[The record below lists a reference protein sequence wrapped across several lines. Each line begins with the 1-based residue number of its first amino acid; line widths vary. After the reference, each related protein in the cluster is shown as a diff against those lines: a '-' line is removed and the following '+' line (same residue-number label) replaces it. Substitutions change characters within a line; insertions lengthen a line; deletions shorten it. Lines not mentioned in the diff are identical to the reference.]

1 MKLPDIEPDR
11 SPKITRVFALRIF
24 AQYRHEIPQLLA
36 AIILILLS
44 VLFTL
49 WQPLILRDV
58 VDRATTGG
66 EFSQLALAAALL
78 VLFPVI
84 SAGLNVAH
92 SRVLGK
98 VSANTAF
105 DLRNAV
111 YSHMQRLPYRMYVHA
126 PPGEINYRL
135 SGDINQT
142 SYIIQHAFPEG
153 LTNLMRLGGTL
164 AIMFFLEWRL
174 SLAAMLAVPVLAWVA
189 RKRNHAAHKIS
200 LNTMQAGAALS
211 LQVAETTHP
220 GGILS
225 VRIFN
230 RLQHEIERYV
240 DLNRQVRNLE
250 ISQNNLNANIV
261 VLSSGIAAVGTA
273 LVYAVG
279 GLLVLENAFSI
290 GTVIAFV
297 SYLAGLYA
305 ALQGLSRLPQG
316 VTQALIGYQRV
327 FELLDLESEDPG
339 PARPDL
345 PTRAHGY
352 LAFEQVTFQFDDS
365 IPLRETARP
374 WSVRMMGQSTR
385 PVRAKQST
393 ENALTEISFKVIPG
407 QMIAIVGPS
416 GAGKSTIF
424 NLIPRLYEPNRG
436 QITLDGHDLRD
447 LPLEWLRAQISL
459 VSQGIYIAPGTL
471 RDNLRYAKPQARDD
485 ELHTA
490 LKQANLA
497 DWAESLP
504 HGLETFLGQGGARLS
519 GGERQRLAIARALLK
534 NTPLLLLDEATS
546 HLDSLNESLLQEA
559 LFRIRQ
565 DRATL
570 VIAHRL
576 STVHDADEI
585 LVLDGGRI
593 MERGKHSDLLTQSG
607 LYAHLYEKQFA
618 IGDKE

>member
-1 MKLPDIEPDR
+1 MKLPNIEPEH
-11 SPKITRVFALRIF
+11 SPKITHAFAARIF
-24 AQYRHEIPQLLA
+24 AQYRYEIPRLLA
-36 AIILILLS
+36 AFILIVLS
-44 VLFTL
+44 ILFTL

-58 VDRATTGG
+58 VDRATVGG

-78 VLFPVI
+78 VLFPVL

-92 SRVLGK
+92 SRILGT
-98 VSANTAF
+98 VSANTSF
-105 DLRNAV
+105 HLRNTV

-135 SGDINQT
+135 SGDVNQT

-153 LTNLMRLGGTL
+153 LSNLLRLAGTL
-164 AIMFFLEWRL
+164 TIMFFLEWRL

-189 RKRNHAAHKIS
+189 RKRNYTAHKIN

-230 RLQHEIERYV
+230 RLQHEIERYLE
-240 DLNRQVRNLE
+240 LNQQVRDLE
-250 ISQNNLNANIV
+250 ISHNKLNANIV

-279 GLLVLENAFSI
+279 GLLVLEKAFSI

-297 SYLAGLYA
+297 AYLTGLYA

-316 VTQALIGYQRV
+316 LTQALIGYQRI
-327 FELLDLESEDPG
+327 FELLDLETENPG
-339 PARPDL
+339 PIRPDL
-345 PTRAHGY
+345 PIHAHGK
-352 LAFEQVTFQFDDS
+352 LTFEQVTFRFDDS

-374 WSVRMMGQSTR
+374 WSVRMMGQSAQ
-385 PVRAKQST
+385 PMHAEQST
-393 ENALTEISFKVIPG
+393 ENALEEISFSVSPG
-407 QMIAIVGPS
+407 RMVAIVGPS

-424 NLIPRLYEPNRG
+424 NLIPRLYAPNYGR
-436 QITLDGHDLRD
+436 ITLDGHDLRE
-447 LPLEWLRAQISL
+447 LPLDWLRAQISL

-471 RDNLRYAKPQARDD
+471 RDNLRYAKTRAS
-485 ELHTA
+485 ENEMHTA
-490 LKQANLA
+490 LKLANLA

-546 HLDSLNESLLQEA
+546 HMDSLNESLLQEA

-585 LVLDGGRI
+585 LVLDNGRI
-593 MERGKHSDLLTQSG
+593 IERGKHQSLLAQNG
-607 LYAHLYEKQFA
+607 LYARLYEKQFVHS
-618 IGDKE
+618 DKE